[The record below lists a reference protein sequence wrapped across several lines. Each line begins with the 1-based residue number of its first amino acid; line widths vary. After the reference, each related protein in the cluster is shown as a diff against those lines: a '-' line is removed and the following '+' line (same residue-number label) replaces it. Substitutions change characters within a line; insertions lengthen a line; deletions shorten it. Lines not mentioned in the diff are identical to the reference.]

1 MMMEKAHHTV
11 SAQRYK
17 DVGIKFYYKIFA
29 QPLYRRAY
37 WSSSYVCYRLG
48 V

>member
-17 DVGIKFYYKIFA
+17 DVGIKFYHKIFFSA
-29 QPLYRRAY
+29 PV
-37 WSSSYVCYRLG
+37 SSSLLE
-48 V
+48 